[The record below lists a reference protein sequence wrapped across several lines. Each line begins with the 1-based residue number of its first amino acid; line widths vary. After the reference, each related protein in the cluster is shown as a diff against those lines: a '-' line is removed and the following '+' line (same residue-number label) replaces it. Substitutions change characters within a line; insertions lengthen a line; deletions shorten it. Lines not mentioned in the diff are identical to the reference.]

1 MAKLRRLRPFT
12 EADEAEVQRQIASNP
27 DAPEATD
34 EQLAHPMTFADA
46 MRRHAGRPRLA
57 NPKQQVSV
65 RLDADVLAEAQ
76 SLGSPLAGAHERC
89 ASQGTGAET
98 LPLIEAR
105 LVLTSRASS

>member
-12 EADEAEVQRQIASNP
+12 ETDEAEVQRQIASNP

-65 RLDADVLAEAQ
+65 RLDADVLQKLKASGPRWQARMNAALRKE
-76 SLGSPLAGAHERC
+76 LGLKP
-89 ASQGTGAET
+89 
-98 LPLIEAR
+98 
-105 LVLTSRASS
+105 SR

>member
-65 RLDADVLAEAQ
+65 RLDADVLQKLKASGPRWQARMNAALRKE
-76 SLGSPLAGAHERC
+76 LGLKP
-89 ASQGTGAET
+89 
-98 LPLIEAR
+98 
-105 LVLTSRASS
+105 SR

>member
-65 RLDADVLAEAQ
+65 RLDVDVLQKLKASGPRWQARMNAALRKE
-76 SLGSPLAGAHERC
+76 LGLKP
-89 ASQGTGAET
+89 
-98 LPLIEAR
+98 
-105 LVLTSRASS
+105 SR